1 MEEGKVYVSY
11 IYIYIY
17 IFKYRRFKNEYI
29 FTSCLYVLLYVKRDS
44 DRGRERNL
52 IRLPEA
58 RKTQLLNTTLHTY
71 IVLGPEQN

>member
-17 IFKYRRFKNEYI
+17 IQIATLWERVHIYI
-29 FTSCLYVLLYVKRDS
+29 YVLLYVKRDS
-44 DRGRERNL
+44 NRGRERNL
-52 IRLPEA
+52 MGLPEP
-58 RKTQLLNTTLHTY
+58 RKTQLLNNTLYTY

>member
-1 MEEGKVYVSY
+1 MYHIHVY

-17 IFKYRRFKNEYI
+17 INSNSDVLR
-29 FTSCLYVLLYVKRDS
+29 TSTYLHICLYVLLYVKRDS

-52 IRLPEA
+52 MGLPEP
-58 RKTQLLNTTLHTY
+58 RKTQLLNNTLYTY